1 MTWVGPRAASC
12 HLSLSFLL
20 VEVSKTFNTKCD
32 FVQCTTRTGGLPNK
46 IRAVA
51 LRFHATLAAAS
62 MIYKPRK
69 CAYNIGA
76 LPFWHSRLV
85 DLMADGRSPTRSDEH
100 CLFHVSV
107 CSLVSRTTGCCS
119 PTAPRTNPHI
129 SLCARGDT
137 SEGGGMRWQ
146 RGTTQP
152 HWAIHRTTRSTAF
165 RVTGLTIVASSAS
178 CAAFATTSREH
189 RCAFLCD

>member
-1 MTWVGPRAASC
+1 MFQPKSELERENNEIAHGCWEVLRMTWVGPRAASC

-76 LPFWHSRLV
+76 LPF
-85 DLMADGRSPTRSDEH
+85 
-100 CLFHVSV
+100 
-107 CSLVSRTTGCCS
+107 
-119 PTAPRTNPHI
+119 
-129 SLCARGDT
+129 
-137 SEGGGMRWQ
+137 
-146 RGTTQP
+146 
-152 HWAIHRTTRSTAF
+152 
-165 RVTGLTIVASSAS
+165 
-178 CAAFATTSREH
+178 
-189 RCAFLCD
+189 